1 MEIIERTYLN
11 PKEAASFSSPGKIYH
26 EIKKQNKNVTKK
38 QITEWLKK
46 QEAYTLHKPARRKFS
61 RNRVVVG
68 GLDYQWDAD
77 TMDMTS
83 YKASNNEYKY
93 VLVIIDIFSRY
104 LWTRP
109 LKTKRANEVKTALE
123 NVLKGNRKPSFLR
136 TDKGTEFL
144 NSYVSHFLKE
154 NEIDHF
160 VTQNE
165 TKANYAERVIKT
177 LKSKISRYFT
187 HHQSHKWTDVLSA
200 FTDSYNKTY
209 HRSINQTPE
218 SVSKQ
223 NEARIWFEQYNKIK
237 KKGEYFY
244 FKKKY
249 AFNVNDYVRVS
260 YLRGT
265 FEREY
270 DQKWTGEIFIVKSR
284 RRRDGIELYHLIDF
298 NGDEI
303 SGSFYKDELQ
313 KITADPTGVYKIE
326 KVLRHRK
333 YKGKKQFLV
342 RWLFWPPKY
351 DTWVDASELST
362 L

>member
-1 MEIIERTYLN
+1 
-11 PKEAASFSSPGKIYH
+11 
-26 EIKKQNKNVTKK
+26 
-38 QITEWLKK
+38 
-46 QEAYTLHKPARRKFS
+46 
-61 RNRVVVG
+61 
-68 GLDYQWDAD
+68 
-77 TMDMTS
+77 MDMTS

-177 LKSKISRYFT
+177 LKSNISRYFT
-187 HHQSHKWTDVLSA
+187 HHQSHEWTDVLSA

-249 AFNVNDYVRVS
+249 AFNVNDNVCVS

-265 FEREY
+265 F
-270 DQKWTGEIFIVKSR
+270 
-284 RRRDGIELYHLIDF
+284 
-298 NGDEI
+298 
-303 SGSFYKDELQ
+303 
-313 KITADPTGVYKIE
+313 
-326 KVLRHRK
+326 
-333 YKGKKQFLV
+333 
-342 RWLFWPPKY
+342 
-351 DTWVDASELST
+351 
-362 L
+362 